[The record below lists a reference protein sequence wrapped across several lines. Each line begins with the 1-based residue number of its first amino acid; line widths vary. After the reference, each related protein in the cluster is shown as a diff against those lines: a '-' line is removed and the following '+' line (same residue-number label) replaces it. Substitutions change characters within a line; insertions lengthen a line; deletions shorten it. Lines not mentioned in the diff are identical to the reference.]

1 MWLMFSRKT
10 RGWLGRGHA
19 PCPSQQPGREKASP
33 QKGRRAKGLESLLEN
48 LAKAAKAQS
57 VVDDFFGGVK
67 PVTSGERSGSS
78 RARFGD
84 HDQHLLGMQPT
95 FWGQELGRSPAQL
108 N

>member
-1 MWLMFSRKT
+1 MFSRKT

-33 QKGRRAKGLESLLEN
+33 QKGRRAKGLASLLEN

-57 VVDDFFGGVK
+57 VVDDFFWG
-67 PVTSGERSGSS
+67 SNRSLQVNTLAA

-84 HDQHLLGMQPT
+84 HYQHILGMQPT
-95 FWGQELGRSPAQL
+95 FSGQELGKNQH